1 MKKYGLVILLTAS
14 WALPISI
21 PVLMVVLPPSFP
33 KEFVAM
39 TSFSLSCFVIIFS
52 YFMIIVFLLRYK
64 KKRKDLRAR
73 TLSVK
78 FTSRRE
84 VRVAYIL
91 AIATGVFT
99 VCWVLTVC
107 WEPKT
112 MRFVI
117 GMKPN
122 SPFYMWL
129 RTLAVSNSVMNFL
142 IYSARM
148 RAFKEAYL
156 SIFQKMCRL

>member
-1 MKKYGLVILLTAS
+1 MRTCDFAHSFLGTTDFNS
-14 WALPISI
+14 CFDGCPS
-21 PVLMVVLPPSFP
+21 PSFP

-52 YFMIIVFLLRYK
+52 YFMIVVFLLRYK
-64 KKRKDLRAR
+64 TKRKDLRAR

-84 VRVAYIL
+84 VGVAYIL
-91 AIATGVFT
+91 AIATSVFT
-99 VCWVLTVC
+99 VCWVLV
-107 WEPKT
+107 KT